1 MIMFG
6 TIRSIPGAP
15 SKRLHDPRSF
25 SQYGSLGVIAACL
38 GAMLILTLSGC
49 SSSRAHAVDQPRA
62 REALK
67 TALDCWK
74 QGKNPDS
81 LSSSATPI
89 TVQDFDWEGGAKLID
104 YQIVDDGQ
112 PADAN
117 LRVKVRLT
125 TSGAKAGGKN
135 TEKTVSYLVTTSPS
149 VTVFRDMLRR

>member
-1 MIMFG
+1 MIG
-6 TIRSIPGAP
+6 TIKSMP
-15 SKRLHDPRSF
+15 SDVGNRHRDPRSL
-25 SQYGSLGVIAACL
+25 SHYGSLGVIAACL
-38 GAMLILTLSGC
+38 GAMLILALSGC

-62 REALK
+62 REALR
-67 TALDCWK
+67 TALDRWK
-74 QGKNPDS
+74 QGESPKS
-81 LSSSATPI
+81 LASSATPM
-89 TVQDFDWEGGAKLID
+89 TVQDLEWEGGAKLID

-125 TSGAKAGGKN
+125 TSSARAGGKN

>member
-1 MIMFG
+1 MIG
-6 TIRSIPGAP
+6 TVRSMPEAVG
-15 SKRLHDPRSF
+15 KRHHDPRSL
-25 SQYGSLGVIAACL
+25 SHYGTLGVIGACL

-49 SSSRAHAVDQPRA
+49 SSSSAHAVDLPRA

-67 TALDCWK
+67 TALDHWK
-74 QGKNPDS
+74 EGESPNS
-81 LSSSATPI
+81 LASAATPM
-89 TVQDFDWEGGAKLID
+89 TVQDLEWEGGAKLID

-125 TSGAKAGGKN
+125 TSGTKAGNKN

>member
-1 MIMFG
+1 MIESIRPVPSSVSMRHLNTRSLSHYG
-6 TIRSIPGAP
+6 T
-15 SKRLHDPRSF
+15 
-25 SQYGSLGVIAACL
+25 LGVIAACL
-38 GAMLILTLSGC
+38 GAMLIVTLSGC
-49 SSSRAHAVDQPRA
+49 SSSNAHAVNAPRA

-67 TALDCWK
+67 TALDHWK
-74 QGKNPDS
+74 QGENPRS
-81 LSSSATPI
+81 LSVTATPM
-89 TVQDFDWEGGAKLID
+89 TVQDLEWEGGAKLID

-125 TSGAKAGGKN
+125 TSGTKAGSKN